1 LHSAFARLPPL
12 VEDLGAMFCA
22 ALLAIKTS
30 TIFMGLCGDS
40 VDGPG
45 GSWAMAEG
53 AGGSEEVEEL
63 KNF

>member
-1 LHSAFARLPPL
+1 MHSAFARLPPL
-12 VEDLGAMFCA
+12 VEYLGAMFCA

-30 TIFMGLCGDS
+30 TIFMGLCG
-40 VDGPG
+40 DGPG